1 MYLMLR
7 ISDIKKILSI
17 VGILAVLALNP
28 AFAFAQ
34 TASPLVTPKNFAGQ
48 TERLTNLHSVCDTQV
63 ANRVDLLNRL
73 LVRVNGL
80 KRLSDNEKSQ
90 FSSEIQSNINSLNQI
105 KAKCDAD
112 TTLATLRV
120 DVRSIYTNL
129 RIYAVFAPQVRL
141 LVAADSLDYVDGLL
155 ASYSAKLQFRIN
167 QQGNP
172 ANLTSLLNNMNA
184 KIADATT
191 QYANAENLILTLNP
205 ANYPSSNQVLQNART
220 DIRNGASDLRTAWQD
235 AIQIRQ
241 GLKSLGGTSIT
252 SSPSPTP

>member
-1 MYLMLR
+1 MLR
-7 ISDIKKILSI
+7 IPDIKKILSI
-17 VGILAVLALNP
+17 IGLSAVLALNP
-28 AFAFAQ
+28 AIALAQ
-34 TASPLVTPKNFAGQ
+34 TASPLITPKNSAGQ
-48 TERLTNLHSVCDTQV
+48 AERLANLHSVCDTQV

-80 KRLSDNEKSQ
+80 KRLSANEKSQ
-90 FSSEIQSNINSLNQI
+90 FSSEIQTDINNLNQI
-105 KAKCDAD
+105 KTKCDSD
-112 TTLATLRV
+112 TTLPILRA
-120 DVRSIYTNL
+120 DVRTIYTNL

-155 ASYSAKLQFRIN
+155 AGYSTKLQFRIN

-172 ANLTSLLNNMNA
+172 ANLTSLLNDMNA
-184 KIADATT
+184 KISDAQT
-191 QYANAENLILTLNP
+191 QYTNAENLILPLNP
-205 ANYPSSNQVLQNART
+205 ASYPNSNQVLQNART
-220 DIRNGASDLRTAWQD
+220 DIRNGASDLRSAWQD